1 MCIITDE
8 ITFFTFLRNFQC
20 KWMLLSID
28 LRKIIAC
35 KYELLVDIVRTAL
48 LLLLTF
54 SPEVAFFLR
63 ILTLLFL
70 RHAK

>member
-28 LRKIIAC
+28 LRKIAC
-35 KYELLVDIVRTAL
+35 KHELLVDILRTAS

-54 SPEVAFFLR
+54 SPEVAFFFM
-63 ILTLLFL
+63 ILTLSIL
-70 RHAK
+70 